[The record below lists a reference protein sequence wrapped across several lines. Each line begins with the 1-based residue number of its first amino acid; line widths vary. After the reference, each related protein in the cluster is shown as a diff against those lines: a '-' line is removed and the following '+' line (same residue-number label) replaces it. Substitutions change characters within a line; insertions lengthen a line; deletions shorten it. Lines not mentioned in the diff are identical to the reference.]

1 MWYKHN
7 AKTFLSAG
15 LMSREIPRG
24 DTGSPAGAQKTL
36 TLFLTLPPPQS
47 GNTPRHATI
56 GLDSKYLR
64 KGRSKEEAGSTL
76 DFLVSQI
83 TLQVF
88 GK

>member
-36 TLFLTLPPPQS
+36 TLFLTLPPPLEWKHPKACYDR
-47 GNTPRHATI
+47 T
-56 GLDSKYLR
+56 
-64 KGRSKEEAGSTL
+64 
-76 DFLVSQI
+76 
-83 TLQVF
+83 
-88 GK
+88 